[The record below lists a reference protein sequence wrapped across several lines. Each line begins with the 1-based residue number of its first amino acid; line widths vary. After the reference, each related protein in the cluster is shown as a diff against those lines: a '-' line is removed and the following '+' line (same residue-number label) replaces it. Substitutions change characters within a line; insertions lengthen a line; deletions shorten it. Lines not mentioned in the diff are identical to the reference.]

1 MAQYRAPAHV
11 HSITLSSGHHAVRN
25 GMVELPEALS
35 ESDRAG
41 LTANGFV
48 VVTAVEP
55 AAEPKKK
62 A

>member
-11 HSITLSSGHHAVRN
+11 HSIALSSGHHAVRN
-25 GMVELPEALS
+25 GMVELPETLN

-41 LTANGFV
+41 LSASGFV
-48 VVTAVEP
+48 AMTTPEP
-55 AAEPKKK
+55 ESKKK

>member
-11 HSITLSSGHHAVRN
+11 HSIALSSGHHAVRN
-25 GMVELPEALS
+25 GMVELPETLN

-41 LTANGFV
+41 LSASGFV
-48 VVTAVEP
+48 AVASPEP
-55 AAEPKKK
+55 DLKKK

>member
-11 HSITLSSGHHAVRN
+11 HSIALSSGHHAVRN
-25 GMVELPEALS
+25 GVVDLPDALN

-41 LTANGFV
+41 LSASGFV
-48 VVTAVEP
+48 AAIPPEP
-55 AAEPKKK
+55 EPKKK